1 MNEFKKYVT
10 DKRRYPKGGDKIMYD
25 VKIVNGLII
34 DGTGNPGYAADVGIV
49 GDQIIAIGDLADAT
63 SRQTIDASGK
73 VVAPGFVDMH
83 THSDLAVLFDP
94 LTNSKIFDGV
104 TTEVVGNCGIGV
116 APVSEANRQLLID
129 YLGTRMIGNLP
140 VTIELKWE
148 SMAEYL
154 DYVRQHPPALNVC
167 ALLAQGAV
175 RIAVMGFDKETPTS
189 EQLAE
194 MKALVAASMA
204 EGAVGFSS
212 GLIYMPG
219 EFSTTDELA
228 ELAKE
233 IGPYQ
238 GFYVSHIRNESEG
251 VFDALEEALTIGGK
265 AGVPVH
271 VSHLKVAG
279 QSVWGRSQELLAR
292 IDKANQD
299 GVETTF
305 DLYPYTSGMTGLT
318 ACMPPWAFEGG
329 VEKLLTRLADA
340 EIRAKIV
347 ADVETGIP
355 GWQNLFKAAG
365 GWGNI
370 TITTVNSQANKHLE
384 GKTIRQIAD
393 LQDKNPYDTV
403 FDLLLAEKGK
413 VLIVL
418 LLMAEEDLINILR
431 HPMSMI
437 GSDGMSVSTEGIMSF
452 GMPHPRA
459 FGTRARVLAR
469 YVREKKVLSL
479 EEAVKKM
486 SYMPA
491 WRLGLPKRGLLRVG
505 YFADAVVFDPD
516 EVKDH
521 AVYSDPK
528 QYSSGFNYVVV
539 NGKVVLANGVHQRV
553 FNGRVL
559 TRNN

>member
-1 MNEFKKYVT
+1 
-10 DKRRYPKGGDKIMYD
+10 MYD

-49 GDQIIAIGDLADAT
+49 GDQIIAIGDLSDAT
-63 SRQTIDASGK
+63 SRETVDASGK

-140 VTIELKWE
+140 VKIELNWS

-154 DYVRQHPPALNVC
+154 DYVRRHPPALNVC

-175 RIAVMGFDKETPTS
+175 RIAVMGFDKQAPTNR
-189 EQLAE
+189 QLSE
-194 MKALVAASMA
+194 MKSLVAAGMA

-233 IGPYQ
+233 IRPHQ

-251 VFDALEEALTIGGK
+251 VFDALEEALTIGEK

-279 QSVWGRSQELLAR
+279 QSVWGRSPELLAR

-329 VEKLLTRLADA
+329 VEKLLNRLADA

-347 ADVETGIP
+347 ADVENGIP

-365 GWGNI
+365 GWENI
-370 TITTVNSQANKHLE
+370 TITTVNSEANKHLE

-393 LQDKNPYDTV
+393 LQDNDPYNTV
-403 FDLLLAEKGK
+403 FDLLIAEKGK

-418 LLMAEEDLINILR
+418 LLMAEEDLINILK

-491 WRLGLPKRGLLRVG
+491 WRLGLPKRGLLRIG
-505 YFADAVVFDPD
+505 YYADAVVFDPD
-516 EVKDH
+516 EVRDN

-528 QYSSGFNYVVV
+528 QYSSGFEYVVV
-539 NGKVVLANGVHQRV
+539 NGKVVLANGMHQKV
-553 FNGRVL
+553 FNGRVI
-559 TRNN
+559 TRKGQ

>member
-1 MNEFKKYVT
+1 MF
-10 DKRRYPKGGDKIMYD
+10 D
-25 VKIVNGLII
+25 VKIVNGLIV
-34 DGTGNPGYAADVGIV
+34 DGSGNPSYSADVGIV
-49 GDQIIAIGDLADAT
+49 GDQIVAIGDLADAT
-63 SRQTIDASGK
+63 SRETIDASGK

-140 VTIELKWE
+140 VTIELNWL

-154 DYVRQHPPALNVC
+154 DYVRRHPPALNVC

-175 RIAVMGFDKETPTS
+175 RIAVMGFDKQEPTS
-189 EQLAE
+189 KQLSE
-194 MKALVAASMA
+194 MKALVAAGMA

-219 EFSTTDELA
+219 EFSTTEELA

-233 IGPYQ
+233 IGPRQ

-251 VFDALEEALTIGGK
+251 VFDALEEALTIGEK

-279 QSVWGRSQELLAR
+279 QSVWGRSPELLAR

-329 VEKLLTRLADA
+329 VEKLLNRLADA

-347 ADVETGIP
+347 ADVENGIP

-365 GWGNI
+365 GWENI
-370 TITTVNSQANKHLE
+370 TITTVNSEANKHLE

-393 LQDKNPYDTV
+393 LQDNDPYNTV
-403 FDLLLAEKGK
+403 FDLLIAEKGK

-418 LLMAEEDLINILR
+418 LLMAEEDLINILK

-491 WRLGLPKRGLLRVG
+491 WRLGLPKRGLLRIG
-505 YFADAVVFDPD
+505 YYADAVVFDPD
-516 EVKDH
+516 EVRDN

-528 QYSSGFNYVVV
+528 QYSSGFEYVVV
-539 NGKVVLANGVHQRV
+539 NGKVVLANGMHQKV
-553 FNGRVL
+553 FNGRVI
-559 TRNN
+559 TRKGQ

>member
-1 MNEFKKYVT
+1 MF
-10 DKRRYPKGGDKIMYD
+10 D

-34 DGTGNPGYAADVGIV
+34 DGTGNPGYTADVGIV
-49 GDQIIAIGDLADAT
+49 GDQIIAIGDLSDAT
-63 SRQTIDASGK
+63 SRETIDASGK

-116 APVSEANRQLLID
+116 APVSEANLQLLID

-140 VTIELKWE
+140 VKIELNWS

-154 DYVRQHPPALNVC
+154 NYVRRHPPALNVC

-175 RIAVMGFDKETPTS
+175 RIAVMGFDKQAPTNR
-189 EQLAE
+189 QLSE
-194 MKALVAASMA
+194 MKSLVAAGMA

-233 IGPYQ
+233 IKPHQ

-251 VFDALEEALTIGGK
+251 VFDALEEALTIGEK
-265 AGVPVH
+265 AAVPVH

-279 QSVWGRSQELLAR
+279 QSVWGRSPELLAR

-329 VEKLLTRLADA
+329 VEKLLNRLADA

-347 ADVETGIP
+347 ADVENGIP

-365 GWGNI
+365 GWENI
-370 TITTVNSQANKHLE
+370 TITTVNSEANKQLE
-384 GKTIRQIAD
+384 GKTIRQIAE
-393 LQDKNPYDTV
+393 LQDKDPYNTV
-403 FDLLLAEKGK
+403 FDLLIAEKGK

-505 YFADAVVFDPD
+505 YYADAVVFDPD
-516 EVKDH
+516 EVRDN

-528 QYSSGFNYVVV
+528 QYSSGFEYVVV
-539 NGKVVLANGVHQRV
+539 NGKVVLANGMHQKV
-553 FNGRVL
+553 FNGRVI
-559 TRNN
+559 TRKGQ

>member
-1 MNEFKKYVT
+1 
-10 DKRRYPKGGDKIMYD
+10 MYD

-49 GDQIIAIGDLADAT
+49 GDQIIAIGDLSDAT
-63 SRQTIDASGK
+63 SRETVDASGK

-140 VTIELKWE
+140 VKIELNWS

-154 DYVRQHPPALNVC
+154 DYVRRHPPALNVC

-175 RIAVMGFDKETPTS
+175 RIAVMGFDKQAPTNR
-189 EQLAE
+189 QLSE
-194 MKALVAASMA
+194 MKSLVAAGMA

-233 IGPYQ
+233 IKPYQ

-251 VFDALEEALTIGGK
+251 VFDALEEALTIGEK

-279 QSVWGRSQELLAR
+279 QSVWGRSPELLAR

-329 VEKLLTRLADA
+329 VEKLLNRLADA

-347 ADVETGIP
+347 ADVENGIP

-365 GWGNI
+365 GWENI
-370 TITTVNSQANKHLE
+370 TITTVNSEANKHLE

-393 LQDKNPYDTV
+393 LQDKDPYNTV
-403 FDLLLAEKGK
+403 FDLLIAEKGK

-491 WRLGLPKRGLLRVG
+491 WRLGLPKRGLLKAG
-505 YFADAVVFDPD
+505 YYADVVVFDPD
-516 EVKDH
+516 TVQDNST
-521 AVYSDPK
+521 YSDPK
-528 QYSSGFNYVVV
+528 HYSSGFEYVVV
-539 NGKVVLANGVHQRV
+539 NGKVVLANGMHQKV
-553 FNGRVL
+553 FNGRVI
-559 TRNN
+559 TRKGQ

>member
-1 MNEFKKYVT
+1 MAFDIIITN
-10 DKRRYPKGGDKIMYD
+10 G
-25 VKIVNGLII
+25 KIV
-34 DGTGNPGYAADVGIV
+34 DGSGNPAYSADVGIV
-49 GDQIIAIGDLADAT
+49 GDQIIAIGDLTEAA
-63 SRQTIDASGK
+63 SRQTIDATGK
-73 VVAPGFVDMH
+73 IVAPGFIDMH
-83 THSDLAVLFDP
+83 THSDMAVLFDP
-94 LTNSKIFDGV
+94 HTNSKIFDGV

-140 VTIELKWE
+140 VKLELHWT

-154 DYVRQHPPALNVC
+154 DYVRQHPPALNVA

-175 RIAVMGFDKETPTS
+175 RIAVMGFDKEAPSDAQMT
-189 EQLAE
+189 E
-194 MKALVAASMA
+194 MKALVRDGMT

-219 EFSTTDELA
+219 EFSSTDELE
-228 ELAKE
+228 ELSKE
-233 IGPYQ
+233 IRPFR

-251 VFDALEEALTIGGK
+251 VFDALEEALTIGEK
-265 AGVPVH
+265 AAVPVH

-279 QSVWGRSQELLAR
+279 QSVWGRSPELLAR
-292 IDKANQD
+292 IDAANQA

-305 DLYPYTSGMTGLT
+305 DVYPYTSGMTGLT

-329 VEKLLTRLADA
+329 VEKLLTRLTDA
-340 EIRAKIV
+340 ETRAKII
-347 ADVETGIP
+347 ADVENGIP

-370 TITTVNSQANKHLE
+370 TITTVNSQTNKQLE
-384 GKTIRQIAD
+384 GKTIQQIAD
-393 LQDKNPYDTV
+393 MQGKDPYTAV

-418 LLMAEEDLINILR
+418 LLMAEADLINILK
-431 HPMSMI
+431 HPMAMV

-459 FGTRARVLAR
+459 FGTRARVLGR

-491 WRLGLPKRGLLRVG
+491 WRLGLPKRGLLKAG
-505 YFADAVVFDPD
+505 YYADVVVFDPD
-516 EVKDH
+516 TVQDNST
-521 AVYSDPK
+521 YSDPK
-528 QYSSGFNYVVV
+528 HYSSGFDFVVV
-539 NGKVVLANGVHQRV
+539 NGNVVLAKGIHQKV
-553 FNGRVL
+553 FGGRVL
-559 TRNN
+559 TQRDE

>member
-1 MNEFKKYVT
+1 
-10 DKRRYPKGGDKIMYD
+10 MYD

-49 GDQIIAIGDLADAT
+49 GDQIIAIGDLSDAT
-63 SRQTIDASGK
+63 SRETVDASGK

-140 VTIELKWE
+140 VKIELNWS

-154 DYVRQHPPALNVC
+154 DYVRRHPPALNVC

-175 RIAVMGFDKETPTS
+175 RIAVMGFDKQAPTNR
-189 EQLAE
+189 QLSE
-194 MKALVAASMA
+194 MKSLVAAGMA

-233 IGPYQ
+233 IKPYQ

-251 VFDALEEALTIGGK
+251 VFDALEEALTIGEK

-279 QSVWGRSQELLAR
+279 QSVWGRSPELLAR

-329 VEKLLTRLADA
+329 VEKLLNRLADA

-347 ADVETGIP
+347 ADVENGIP

-365 GWGNI
+365 GWENI
-370 TITTVNSQANKHLE
+370 TITTVNSEANKHLE

-393 LQDKNPYDTV
+393 LQDKDPYNTV
-403 FDLLLAEKGK
+403 FDLLIAEKGK

-505 YFADAVVFDPD
+505 YYADAVVFDPD
-516 EVKDH
+516 EVRDN

-528 QYSSGFNYVVV
+528 QYSSGFEYVVV
-539 NGKVVLANGVHQRV
+539 NGKIVLANGMHQKV
-553 FNGRVL
+553 FNGRVI
-559 TRNN
+559 TRKGQ

>member
-1 MNEFKKYVT
+1 
-10 DKRRYPKGGDKIMYD
+10 MYD

-49 GDQIIAIGDLADAT
+49 GDQIIAIGDLSDAT
-63 SRQTIDASGK
+63 SRETVDASGK

-140 VTIELKWE
+140 VKIELNWS

-154 DYVRQHPPALNVC
+154 DYVRRHPPALNVC

-175 RIAVMGFDKETPTS
+175 RIAVMGFDKQAPTNR
-189 EQLAE
+189 QLSE
-194 MKALVAASMA
+194 MKSLVAAGMA

-228 ELAKE
+228 ELAKK
-233 IGPYQ
+233 IRPHQ

-251 VFDALEEALTIGGK
+251 VFDALEEALTIGEK

-279 QSVWGRSQELLAR
+279 QSVWGRSPELLAR

-329 VEKLLTRLADA
+329 VEKLLNRLADA

-347 ADVETGIP
+347 ADVENGIP

-365 GWGNI
+365 GWENI
-370 TITTVNSQANKHLE
+370 TITTVNSEANKHLE

-393 LQDKNPYDTV
+393 LQDKDPYNTV
-403 FDLLLAEKGK
+403 FDLLIAEKGK

-505 YFADAVVFDPD
+505 YYADAVVFDPD
-516 EVKDH
+516 EVRDN

-528 QYSSGFNYVVV
+528 QYSSGFEYVVV
-539 NGKVVLANGVHQRV
+539 NGKVVLANGMHQKV

-559 TRNN
+559 TRKDH

>member
-1 MNEFKKYVT
+1 MF
-10 DKRRYPKGGDKIMYD
+10 D
-25 VKIVNGLII
+25 VKIVNGLIV
-34 DGTGNPGYAADVGIV
+34 DGSGNPSYSADVGIV
-49 GDQIIAIGDLADAT
+49 GDQIVAIGDLADAT
-63 SRQTIDASGK
+63 SRETIDASGK

-140 VTIELKWE
+140 VTIELNWL

-154 DYVRQHPPALNVC
+154 DYVRRHPPALNVC

-175 RIAVMGFDKETPTS
+175 RIAVMGFDKQEPTS
-189 EQLAE
+189 KQLSE
-194 MKALVAASMA
+194 MKALVAAGMA

-219 EFSTTDELA
+219 EFSTTEELA

-233 IGPYQ
+233 IGPRQ

-251 VFDALEEALTIGGK
+251 VFDALEEALTIGEK

-279 QSVWGRSQELLAR
+279 QSVWGRSPELLAR

-347 ADVETGIP
+347 ADVENGIP

-365 GWGNI
+365 GWENI

-393 LQDKNPYDTV
+393 LQDKDPFTAV
-403 FDLLLAEKGK
+403 FDLLIAEKGK

-418 LLMAEEDLINILR
+418 LLMAEEDLINILK

-491 WRLGLPKRGLLRVG
+491 WRLGLPKRGLLRLG
-505 YFADAVVFDPD
+505 YYADAVVFDPD
-516 EVKDH
+516 TVKDN

-528 QYSSGFNYVVV
+528 HYSSGFDYVVV
-539 NGKVVLANGVHQRV
+539 NGKIVLANGMHQKV

-559 TRNN
+559 TRRDK

>member
-1 MNEFKKYVT
+1 
-10 DKRRYPKGGDKIMYD
+10 MYD

-34 DGTGNPGYAADVGIV
+34 DGTGNPGYTADVGIV
-49 GDQIIAIGDLADAT
+49 GDQIIAIGDLSDAT
-63 SRQTIDASGK
+63 SRETVDASGK

-140 VTIELKWE
+140 VKIELNWS

-154 DYVRQHPPALNVC
+154 DYVRRHPPALNVC

-175 RIAVMGFDKETPTS
+175 RIAVMGFDKQAPTNR
-189 EQLAE
+189 QLSE
-194 MKALVAASMA
+194 MKSLVAAGMA

-233 IGPYQ
+233 IKPYQ

-251 VFDALEEALTIGGK
+251 VFDALEEALTIGEK

-279 QSVWGRSQELLAR
+279 QSVWGRSPELLAR

-329 VEKLLTRLADA
+329 VEKLLNRLADA

-347 ADVETGIP
+347 ADVENGIP

-365 GWGNI
+365 GWENI
-370 TITTVNSQANKHLE
+370 TITTVNSEANKHLE

-393 LQDKNPYDTV
+393 LQDKDPYNTV
-403 FDLLLAEKGK
+403 FDLLIAEKGK

-505 YFADAVVFDPD
+505 YYADAVVFDPD
-516 EVKDH
+516 EVRDN

-528 QYSSGFNYVVV
+528 QYSSGFEYVVV
-539 NGKVVLANGVHQRV
+539 NGKIVLANGMHQKV
-553 FNGRVL
+553 FNGRVI
-559 TRNN
+559 TRKGQ

>member
-1 MNEFKKYVT
+1 
-10 DKRRYPKGGDKIMYD
+10 MYD

-49 GDQIIAIGDLADAT
+49 GDQIIAIGDLSDAT
-63 SRQTIDASGK
+63 SRETIDASGK

-140 VTIELKWE
+140 VKIELNWS

-154 DYVRQHPPALNVC
+154 DYVRRHPPALNVC

-175 RIAVMGFDKETPTS
+175 RIAVMGFDKQAPTNR
-189 EQLAE
+189 QLSE
-194 MKALVAASMA
+194 MKSLVAAGMA

-233 IGPYQ
+233 IRPYQ

-251 VFDALEEALTIGGK
+251 VFDALEEALTIGEK

-279 QSVWGRSQELLAR
+279 QSVWGRSPELLAR

-329 VEKLLTRLADA
+329 VEKLLNRLADA

-347 ADVETGIP
+347 ADVENGIP

-365 GWGNI
+365 GWENI
-370 TITTVNSQANKHLE
+370 TITTVNSEANKHLE

-393 LQDKNPYDTV
+393 LQDKDPYNTV
-403 FDLLLAEKGK
+403 FDLLIAEKGK

-505 YFADAVVFDPD
+505 YYADAVVFDPD
-516 EVKDH
+516 EVRDN

-528 QYSSGFNYVVV
+528 QYSSGFEYVVV
-539 NGKVVLANGVHQRV
+539 NGKIVLANGMHQKV

-559 TRNN
+559 TRKDH

>member
-1 MNEFKKYVT
+1 
-10 DKRRYPKGGDKIMYD
+10 MYD

-49 GDQIIAIGDLADAT
+49 GDQIIAIGDLSDAT
-63 SRQTIDASGK
+63 SRETVDASGK

-140 VTIELKWE
+140 VKIELNWS

-154 DYVRQHPPALNVC
+154 DYVRRHPPALNVC

-175 RIAVMGFDKETPTS
+175 RIAVMGFDKQAPTNR
-189 EQLAE
+189 QLSE
-194 MKALVAASMA
+194 MKSLVAAGMA

-233 IGPYQ
+233 IRPHQ

-251 VFDALEEALTIGGK
+251 VFDALEEALTIGEK

-279 QSVWGRSQELLAR
+279 QSVWGRSPELLAR

-329 VEKLLTRLADA
+329 VEKLLNRLADA

-347 ADVETGIP
+347 ADVENGIP

-365 GWGNI
+365 GWENI
-370 TITTVNSQANKHLE
+370 TITTVNSEANKHLE

-393 LQDKNPYDTV
+393 LQDNDPYNTV
-403 FDLLLAEKGK
+403 FDLLIAEKGK

-418 LLMAEEDLINILR
+418 LLMAEEDLINILK

-505 YFADAVVFDPD
+505 YYADAVVFDPD
-516 EVKDH
+516 EVRDN

-528 QYSSGFNYVVV
+528 QYSSGFEYVVV
-539 NGKVVLANGVHQRV
+539 NGKIVLANGMHQKV
-553 FNGRVL
+553 FNGRVI
-559 TRNN
+559 TRKGQ

>member
-1 MNEFKKYVT
+1 
-10 DKRRYPKGGDKIMYD
+10 MYD

-49 GDQIIAIGDLADAT
+49 GDQIIAIGDLSDAT
-63 SRQTIDASGK
+63 SRETVDASGK

-140 VTIELKWE
+140 VKIELNWS

-154 DYVRQHPPALNVC
+154 DYVRRHPPALNVC

-175 RIAVMGFDKETPTS
+175 RIAVMGFDKQAPTNR
-189 EQLAE
+189 QLSE
-194 MKALVAASMA
+194 MKSLVAAGMA

-233 IGPYQ
+233 IRPYQ

-251 VFDALEEALTIGGK
+251 VFDALEEALTIGEK

-279 QSVWGRSQELLAR
+279 QSVWGRSPELLAR

-329 VEKLLTRLADA
+329 VEKLLNRLADA

-347 ADVETGIP
+347 ADVENGIP

-365 GWGNI
+365 GWENI

-384 GKTIRQIAD
+384 GKTIRQIAE
-393 LQDKNPYDTV
+393 LQDKDPYNTV
-403 FDLLLAEKGK
+403 FDLLIAEKGK

-505 YFADAVVFDPD
+505 YYADAVVFDPD
-516 EVKDH
+516 EVRDN

-528 QYSSGFNYVVV
+528 QYSSGFEYVVV
-539 NGKVVLANGVHQRV
+539 NGKIVLANGMHQKV
-553 FNGRVL
+553 FNGRVI
-559 TRNN
+559 TRKGQ

>member
-1 MNEFKKYVT
+1 
-10 DKRRYPKGGDKIMYD
+10 MYD
-25 VKIVNGLII
+25 VKIINGLII

-49 GDQIIAIGDLADAT
+49 GDQIIAIGDLSDAT
-63 SRQTIDASGK
+63 SRETVDASGK

-140 VTIELKWE
+140 VKIELNWS

-154 DYVRQHPPALNVC
+154 DYVRRHPPALNVC

-175 RIAVMGFDKETPTS
+175 RIAVMGFDKQAPTNR
-189 EQLAE
+189 QLSE
-194 MKALVAASMA
+194 MKSLVAAGMA

-233 IGPYQ
+233 IRPYQ

-251 VFDALEEALTIGGK
+251 VFDALEEALTIGEK

-279 QSVWGRSQELLAR
+279 QSVWGRSPELLAR

-329 VEKLLTRLADA
+329 VEKLLNRLADA

-347 ADVETGIP
+347 ADVENGIP

-365 GWGNI
+365 GWENI
-370 TITTVNSQANKHLE
+370 TITTVNSEANKHLE

-393 LQDKNPYDTV
+393 LQDKDPYNTV
-403 FDLLLAEKGK
+403 FDLLIAEKGK

-505 YFADAVVFDPD
+505 YYADAVVFDPD
-516 EVKDH
+516 EVRDN

-528 QYSSGFNYVVV
+528 QYSSGFEYVVV
-539 NGKVVLANGVHQRV
+539 NGKIVLANGMHQKV

-559 TRNN
+559 TRKDH

>member
-1 MNEFKKYVT
+1 MF
-10 DKRRYPKGGDKIMYD
+10 D

-34 DGTGNPGYAADVGIV
+34 DGTGNPGYSADVGIV

-63 SRQTIDASGK
+63 SRETIDASGK

-140 VTIELKWE
+140 VTIELKWS

-154 DYVRQHPPALNVC
+154 DYVRMHPPALNVC

-175 RIAVMGFDKETPTS
+175 RIAVMGFDKQAPTS
-189 EQLAE
+189 RQLSE
-194 MKALVAASMA
+194 MKALVAAGMA

-219 EFSTTDELA
+219 EFSTTEELT

-233 IGPYQ
+233 IRPHQ

-251 VFDALEEALTIGGK
+251 VFDALEEALTIGEK

-347 ADVETGIP
+347 ADVENGIP

-365 GWGNI
+365 GWENI
-370 TITTVNSQANKHLE
+370 TITTVNSQSNKHLE

-393 LQDKNPYDTV
+393 LQDKDPYNTV
-403 FDLLLAEKGK
+403 FDLLIAEKGK

-418 LLMAEEDLINILR
+418 LLMAEEDLINILK

-505 YFADAVVFDPD
+505 YYADAVVFDPD
-516 EVKDH
+516 EVRDN

-528 QYSSGFNYVVV
+528 QYSSGFEYVVV
-539 NGKVVLANGVHQRV
+539 NGKIVLANGMHQKV
-553 FNGRVL
+553 FNGRVI
-559 TRNN
+559 TRKGQ

>member
-1 MNEFKKYVT
+1 MF
-10 DKRRYPKGGDKIMYD
+10 D
-25 VKIVNGLII
+25 VKIVNGLIV
-34 DGTGNPGYAADVGIV
+34 DGSGNPGYSADVGIV
-49 GDQIIAIGDLADAT
+49 SDKIVAIGDLADAT
-63 SRQTIDASGK
+63 SRETIDASGK

-116 APVSEANRQLLID
+116 APVSAANRQLLID

-140 VTIELKWE
+140 VTIELNWS

-154 DYVRQHPPALNVC
+154 DYVRRHPPALNVC

-189 EQLAE
+189 KQLSE
-194 MKALVAASMA
+194 MKALVAAGMA

-219 EFSTTDELA
+219 EFSTTEELA

-233 IGPYQ
+233 IGPRQ

-279 QSVWGRSQELLAR
+279 QSVWGRSPELLAR

-329 VEKLLTRLADA
+329 VEKLLTRLADS

-347 ADVETGIP
+347 ADVENGIP

-365 GWGNI
+365 GWENI

-393 LQDKNPYDTV
+393 MQGKDPFTAV
-403 FDLLLAEKGK
+403 FDLLIAEKGK

-418 LLMAEEDLINILR
+418 LLMAEEDLINILK

-469 YVREKKVLSL
+469 YVREKRVLNL

-491 WRLGLPKRGLLRVG
+491 WRLGLPKRGLLRLG
-505 YFADAVVFDPD
+505 YYADAVVFDPD
-516 EVKDH
+516 TVRDN

-528 QYSSGFNYVVV
+528 HYSSGFDYVVV
-539 NGKVVLANGVHQRV
+539 NGKIVLANGMHQKV

-559 TRNN
+559 TRKDQ

>member
-1 MNEFKKYVT
+1 
-10 DKRRYPKGGDKIMYD
+10 MYD
-25 VKIVNGLII
+25 VKIINGLII

-49 GDQIIAIGDLADAT
+49 GDQIIAIGDLSDAT
-63 SRQTIDASGK
+63 SRETVDASGK

-140 VTIELKWE
+140 VKIELNWS

-154 DYVRQHPPALNVC
+154 DYVRRHPPALNVC

-175 RIAVMGFDKETPTS
+175 RIAVMGFDKQAPTNR
-189 EQLAE
+189 QLSE
-194 MKALVAASMA
+194 MKSLVAAGMA

-233 IGPYQ
+233 IRPHQ

-251 VFDALEEALTIGGK
+251 VFDALEEALTIGEK
-265 AGVPVH
+265 AAVPVH

-279 QSVWGRSQELLAR
+279 QSVWGRSPELLAR

-329 VEKLLTRLADA
+329 VEKLLNRLADA

-347 ADVETGIP
+347 ADVENGIP

-365 GWGNI
+365 GWENI
-370 TITTVNSQANKHLE
+370 TITTVNSEANKHLE
-384 GKTIRQIAD
+384 GKTIRQIAE
-393 LQDKNPYDTV
+393 LQDKDPYNTV
-403 FDLLLAEKGK
+403 FDLLIAEKGK

-505 YFADAVVFDPD
+505 YYADAVVFDPD
-516 EVKDH
+516 EVRDN

-528 QYSSGFNYVVV
+528 QYSSGFEYVVV
-539 NGKVVLANGVHQRV
+539 NGKVVLANGMHQKV
-553 FNGRVL
+553 FNGRVI
-559 TRNN
+559 TRKGQ

>member
-1 MNEFKKYVT
+1 
-10 DKRRYPKGGDKIMYD
+10 MYD

-49 GDQIIAIGDLADAT
+49 GDQIIAIGDLSDAT
-63 SRQTIDASGK
+63 SRETIDASGK

-140 VTIELKWE
+140 VKIELNWS

-154 DYVRQHPPALNVC
+154 DYVRRHPPALNVC

-175 RIAVMGFDKETPTS
+175 RIAVMGFDKQAPTNR
-189 EQLAE
+189 QLSE
-194 MKALVAASMA
+194 MKSLVAAGMA

-233 IGPYQ
+233 IKPYQ

-251 VFDALEEALTIGGK
+251 VFDALEEALTIGEK

-279 QSVWGRSQELLAR
+279 QSVWGRSPELLAR

-329 VEKLLTRLADA
+329 VEKLLNRLADA

-347 ADVETGIP
+347 ADVENGIP

-365 GWGNI
+365 GWENI
-370 TITTVNSQANKHLE
+370 TITTVNSEANKHLE

-393 LQDKNPYDTV
+393 LQDKDPYNTV
-403 FDLLLAEKGK
+403 FDLLIAEKGK

-505 YFADAVVFDPD
+505 YYADAVVFDPD
-516 EVKDH
+516 EVRDN

-528 QYSSGFNYVVV
+528 QYSSGFEYVVV
-539 NGKVVLANGVHQRV
+539 NGKIVLANGMHQKV

-559 TRNN
+559 TRKDH

>member
-1 MNEFKKYVT
+1 
-10 DKRRYPKGGDKIMYD
+10 MYD
-25 VKIVNGLII
+25 VKIINGLII

-49 GDQIIAIGDLADAT
+49 GDQIIAIGDLSDAT
-63 SRQTIDASGK
+63 SRETVDASGK

-140 VTIELKWE
+140 VKIELNWS

-154 DYVRQHPPALNVC
+154 DYVRRHPPALNVC

-175 RIAVMGFDKETPTS
+175 RIAVMGFDKQAPTNR
-189 EQLAE
+189 QLSE
-194 MKALVAASMA
+194 MKSLVAAGMA

-233 IGPYQ
+233 IRPHQ

-251 VFDALEEALTIGGK
+251 VFDALEEALTIGEK
-265 AGVPVH
+265 AAVPVH

-279 QSVWGRSQELLAR
+279 QSVWGRSPELLAR

-318 ACMPPWAFEGG
+318 ACMPPWAFECG
-329 VEKLLTRLADA
+329 VEKLLNRLADA

-347 ADVETGIP
+347 ADVENGIP

-365 GWGNI
+365 GWENI
-370 TITTVNSQANKHLE
+370 TITTVNSEANKHLE
-384 GKTIRQIAD
+384 GKTIRQIAE
-393 LQDKNPYDTV
+393 LQDKDPYNTV
-403 FDLLLAEKGK
+403 FDLLIAEKGK

-505 YFADAVVFDPD
+505 YYADAVVFDPD
-516 EVKDH
+516 EVRDN

-528 QYSSGFNYVVV
+528 QYSSGFEYVVV
-539 NGKVVLANGVHQRV
+539 NGKVVLANGMHQKV
-553 FNGRVL
+553 FNGRVI
-559 TRNN
+559 TRKGQ

>member
-1 MNEFKKYVT
+1 
-10 DKRRYPKGGDKIMYD
+10 MYD

-49 GDQIIAIGDLADAT
+49 GDQIIAIGDLSDAT
-63 SRQTIDASGK
+63 SRETVDASGK

-140 VTIELKWE
+140 VKIELNWS

-154 DYVRQHPPALNVC
+154 DYVRRHPPALNVC

-175 RIAVMGFDKETPTS
+175 RIAVMGFDKQAPTNR
-189 EQLAE
+189 QLSE
-194 MKALVAASMA
+194 MKSLVAAGMA

-233 IGPYQ
+233 IRPYQ

-251 VFDALEEALTIGGK
+251 VFDALEEALTIGEK

-279 QSVWGRSQELLAR
+279 QSVWGRSPELLAR

-347 ADVETGIP
+347 ADVENGIP

-365 GWGNI
+365 GWENI

-384 GKTIRQIAD
+384 GKTIQQIAD
-393 LQDKNPYDTV
+393 LQDKDPFTAV
-403 FDLLLAEKGK
+403 FDLLIAEKGK

-418 LLMAEEDLINILR
+418 LLMAEEDLINILK

-491 WRLGLPKRGLLRVG
+491 WRLGLPKRGLLRLG
-505 YFADAVVFDPD
+505 YYADAVVFDPD
-516 EVKDH
+516 MVKDN

-528 QYSSGFNYVVV
+528 HYSSGFDYVVV
-539 NGKVVLANGVHQRV
+539 NGKIVLANGMHQKV

-559 TRNN
+559 TRRDK

>member
-1 MNEFKKYVT
+1 
-10 DKRRYPKGGDKIMYD
+10 MYD

-49 GDQIIAIGDLADAT
+49 GDQIIAIGDLSDAT
-63 SRQTIDASGK
+63 SRETVDASGK

-140 VTIELKWE
+140 VKIELNWS

-154 DYVRQHPPALNVC
+154 DYVRRHPPALNVC

-175 RIAVMGFDKETPTS
+175 RIAVMGFDKQAPTNR
-189 EQLAE
+189 QLSE
-194 MKALVAASMA
+194 MKSLVAAGMA

-233 IGPYQ
+233 IRPYQ

-251 VFDALEEALTIGGK
+251 VFDALEEALTIGEK

-279 QSVWGRSQELLAR
+279 QSVWGRSPELLAR

-329 VEKLLTRLADA
+329 VEKLLNRLADA

-347 ADVETGIP
+347 ADVENGIP

-365 GWGNI
+365 GWENI
-370 TITTVNSQANKHLE
+370 TITTVNSEANKHLE

-393 LQDKNPYDTV
+393 LQDKDPYNTV
-403 FDLLLAEKGK
+403 FDLLIAEKGK

-505 YFADAVVFDPD
+505 YYADAVVFDPD
-516 EVKDH
+516 EVRDN

-528 QYSSGFNYVVV
+528 QYSSGFEYVVV
-539 NGKVVLANGVHQRV
+539 NGKVVLANGMHQKV
-553 FNGRVL
+553 FNGRVI
-559 TRNN
+559 TRKGQ

>member
-1 MNEFKKYVT
+1 MF
-10 DKRRYPKGGDKIMYD
+10 D
-25 VKIVNGLII
+25 VKIVNGLIV
-34 DGTGNPGYAADVGIV
+34 DGSGNPGYSADVGIV
-49 GDQIIAIGDLADAT
+49 GDQIVAIGDLTDAT
-63 SRQTIDASGK
+63 SRETIDASGK

-140 VTIELKWE
+140 VTIELNWS

-154 DYVRQHPPALNVC
+154 DYVRRHPPALNVC

-175 RIAVMGFDKETPTS
+175 RIAVMGFDKQAPTS
-189 EQLAE
+189 KQLSE
-194 MKALVAASMA
+194 MKALVAAGMA

-228 ELAKE
+228 ELAKK

-251 VFDALEEALTIGGK
+251 VFAALEEALIIGGK

-279 QSVWGRSQELLAR
+279 QSVWGRSPELLAR
-292 IDKANQD
+292 IDEANLD

-340 EIRAKIV
+340 EIRAKII
-347 ADVETGIP
+347 ADVENGIP

-365 GWGNI
+365 GWENI
-370 TITTVNSQANKHLE
+370 TITTVNSQENKHLE

-393 LQDKNPYDTV
+393 LQGKDPYNTV
-403 FDLLLAEKGK
+403 FDLLIAEKGK

-418 LLMAEEDLINILR
+418 LLMAEEDLINILK

-437 GSDGMSVSTEGIMSF
+437 GSDGMSVSTKGIMSF

-491 WRLGLPKRGLLRVG
+491 WRLGLPKRGLLRIG
-505 YFADAVVFDPD
+505 YYADAVVFDPG
-516 EVKDH
+516 EVRDN

-528 QYSSGFNYVVV
+528 QYSSGFDYVVV
-539 NGKVVLANGVHQRV
+539 NGRIVLANGVHQKV

-559 TRNN
+559 TRKDQ

>member
-1 MNEFKKYVT
+1 
-10 DKRRYPKGGDKIMYD
+10 MYD

-49 GDQIIAIGDLADAT
+49 GDQIIAIGDLSDAT
-63 SRQTIDASGK
+63 SRETVDASGK

-140 VTIELKWE
+140 VKIELNWS

-154 DYVRQHPPALNVC
+154 DYVRRHPPALNVC

-175 RIAVMGFDKETPTS
+175 RIAVMGFDKQAPTNR
-189 EQLAE
+189 QLSE
-194 MKALVAASMA
+194 MKSLVAAGMA

-233 IGPYQ
+233 IRPYQ

-251 VFDALEEALTIGGK
+251 VFDALEEALTIGEK

-279 QSVWGRSQELLAR
+279 QSVWGRSPELLAR

-329 VEKLLTRLADA
+329 VEKLLNRLADA

-347 ADVETGIP
+347 ADVENGIP

-365 GWGNI
+365 GWENI
-370 TITTVNSQANKHLE
+370 TITTVNSEANKHLE
-384 GKTIRQIAD
+384 GKTIRQIAE
-393 LQDKNPYDTV
+393 LQDKDPYNTV
-403 FDLLLAEKGK
+403 FDLLIAEKGK

-505 YFADAVVFDPD
+505 YYADAVVFDPD
-516 EVKDH
+516 EVRDN

-528 QYSSGFNYVVV
+528 QYSSGFEYVVV
-539 NGKVVLANGVHQRV
+539 NGKIVLANGMHQKV
-553 FNGRVL
+553 FNGRVI
-559 TRNN
+559 TRKGQ

>member
-1 MNEFKKYVT
+1 
-10 DKRRYPKGGDKIMYD
+10 MYD

-49 GDQIIAIGDLADAT
+49 GDQIIAIGDLSDAT
-63 SRQTIDASGK
+63 SRETVDASGK

-140 VTIELKWE
+140 VKIELNWS

-154 DYVRQHPPALNVC
+154 DYVRRHPPALNVC

-175 RIAVMGFDKETPTS
+175 RIAVMGFDKQAPTNR
-189 EQLAE
+189 QLSE
-194 MKALVAASMA
+194 MKSLVAAGMA

-233 IGPYQ
+233 IRPYQ

-251 VFDALEEALTIGGK
+251 VFDALEEALTIGEK

-279 QSVWGRSQELLAR
+279 QSVWGRSPELLAR

-329 VEKLLTRLADA
+329 VEKLLNRLADA

-347 ADVETGIP
+347 ADVENGIP

-365 GWGNI
+365 GWENI
-370 TITTVNSQANKHLE
+370 TITTVNSEANKHLE

-393 LQDKNPYDTV
+393 LQDKDPYNTV
-403 FDLLLAEKGK
+403 FDLLIAEKGK

-505 YFADAVVFDPD
+505 YYADAVVFDPD
-516 EVKDH
+516 EVRDN

-528 QYSSGFNYVVV
+528 QYSSGFEYVVV
-539 NGKVVLANGVHQRV
+539 NGKIVLANGMHQKV

-559 TRNN
+559 TRKDH

>member
-1 MNEFKKYVT
+1 
-10 DKRRYPKGGDKIMYD
+10 MYD

-49 GDQIIAIGDLADAT
+49 GDQIIAIGDLSDAT
-63 SRQTIDASGK
+63 SRETVDASGK

-140 VTIELKWE
+140 VKIELNWS

-154 DYVRQHPPALNVC
+154 DYVRRHPPALNVC

-175 RIAVMGFDKETPTS
+175 RIAVMGFDKQAPTNR
-189 EQLAE
+189 QLSE
-194 MKALVAASMA
+194 MKSLVAAGMA

-233 IGPYQ
+233 IRPYQ

-251 VFDALEEALTIGGK
+251 VFDALEEALTIGEK

-279 QSVWGRSQELLAR
+279 QSVWGRSPELLAR

-329 VEKLLTRLADA
+329 VEKLLNRLADA

-347 ADVETGIP
+347 ADVENGIP

-365 GWGNI
+365 GWENI
-370 TITTVNSQANKHLE
+370 TITTVNSEANKHLE

-393 LQDKNPYDTV
+393 LQDNDPYNTV
-403 FDLLLAEKGK
+403 FDLLIAEKGK

-505 YFADAVVFDPD
+505 YYADAVVFDPD
-516 EVKDH
+516 EVRDN

-528 QYSSGFNYVVV
+528 QYSSGFEYVVV
-539 NGKVVLANGVHQRV
+539 NGKIVLANGMHQKV
-553 FNGRVL
+553 FNGRVI
-559 TRNN
+559 TRKGQ